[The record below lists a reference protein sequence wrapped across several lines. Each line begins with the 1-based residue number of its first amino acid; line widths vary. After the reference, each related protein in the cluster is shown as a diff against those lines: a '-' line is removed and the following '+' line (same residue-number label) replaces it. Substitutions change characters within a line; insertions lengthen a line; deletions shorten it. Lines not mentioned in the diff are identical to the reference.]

1 MIVLPKIV
9 TLKLNSDFRRVYAR
23 GRSYADPALVTYVF
37 KNRAGICRIGITTSK
52 KLGNAVERNRC
63 RRIIKE
69 AFRQNSPLCVGG
81 FDLVFVARQTTKFK
95 KSTQI
100 QSVMQNHLNKA
111 GVIRNSSDFKS
122 GDRK

>member
-1 MIVLPKIV
+1 MSKII

-52 KLGNAVERNRC
+52 KLGNAVQRNRC

-69 AFRQNSPLCVGG
+69 AFRQNAPLCSGG
-81 FDLVFVARQTTKFK
+81 FDLIFVARQLTKTK
-95 KSTQI
+95 KSAQI
-100 QSVMQNHLNKA
+100 QSVMLKHLTNA
-111 GVIRNSSDFKS
+111 GVIRASSALKT
-122 GDRK
+122 GDEK